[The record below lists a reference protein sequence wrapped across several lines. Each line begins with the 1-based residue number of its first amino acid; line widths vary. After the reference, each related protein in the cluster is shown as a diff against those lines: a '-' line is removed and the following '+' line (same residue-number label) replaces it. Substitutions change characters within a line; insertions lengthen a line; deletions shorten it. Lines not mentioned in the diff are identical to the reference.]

1 MRISKKS
8 ILCVS
13 VFLASNSSFAG
24 ILQKTCFY
32 RKQTSLFSGAFIGSK
47 LQQSSHPISG
57 LSAHCTSDSLF
68 NKRSLDKGFPESVLA
83 HPPKTHAMNP
93 REIEKIHSTLL
104 KTNKMLLER
113 LTALRSSLS
122 DDLPEHKAQRKDA
135 ERKKEVLANP
145 AMIQKPLSSALA
157 ASEDNGFSNA
167 GLRGLYVNRVFN
179 TEGIAHQ
186 IQRDQLIELL
196 DLYLALPHRSME
208 GISRVLTGEVDT
220 GKSLI
225 YGDVCKY
232 IASKNEDLTKY
243 RTIYADLCSAAN
255 QPAHIFLSEIAQVM
269 MDERIS
275 QRSSLRDDFRT
286 TEDFMEHILSA
297 VNPIY
302 PVTREQVLVLR
313 DVYVGMSHRPRNGIT
328 RVLAAEVATGKS
340 TIYSEIVQYLSGQN
354 RSLKECC
361 DIYGRL
367 IHSRNKHIMNVFFQM
382 VDQTPNLDGMPH
394 KEEIKQ
400 INTLNDINIQKAQKE
415 SEYYLDQPPKQKVTN
430 RDSETTESEEND
442 LDKSV
447 KRISRIYGLL
457 PEYHG
462 KSITGVL
469 SGATTNK
476 SLPIWGDLEWA
487 ISKIQQ
493 EIFAEGGSTQVDL
506 KYFQDQYSKLQQSD
520 PNILL
525 DVAAHAY
532 KITAQQS
539 AQLARL
545 YTLLSQYHGKSITGA
560 LTGATTNERLPIWDD
575 LDKAIKIIQQE
586 IAVEGDPVQ
595 VNLKYFQRLYWSSMR
610 CYGTVSK

>member
-13 VFLASNSSFAG
+13 VFLASNSSFAAL
-24 ILQKTCFY
+24 LQKSCFY
-32 RKQTSLFSGAFIGSK
+32 RKPTSMFSGALISSK
-47 LQQSSHPISG
+47 MQQSSYSVSG
-57 LSAHCTSDSLF
+57 LSANSASDALLNNSP
-68 NKRSLDKGFPESVLA
+68 LDKGFPESALA
-83 HPPKTHAMNP
+83 HPPKTHAMNL
-93 REIEKIHSTLL
+93 REIEKIYSTLL
-104 KTNKMLLER
+104 ETNKMLLEV
-113 LTALRSSLS
+113 LKGLRSSSS
-122 DDLPEHKAQRKDA
+122 DDLLAPQAQRKDA
-135 ERKKEVLANP
+135 VRKMEGRANP
-145 AMIQKPLSSALA
+145 VMIQKPLSSALA
-157 ASEDNGFSNA
+157 ASEDDDFSDA
-167 GLRGLYVNRVFN
+167 GLRGLYVNRIFN

-186 IQRDQLIELL
+186 IQRYQLIKLL
-196 DLYLALPHRSME
+196 DLYRAVPHRSME

-225 YGDVCKY
+225 YGDVCNY
-232 IASKNEDLTKY
+232 ISSQNEDLKQY
-243 RTIYADLCSAAN
+243 RTIYTDLSTAAN
-255 QPAHIFLSEIAQVM
+255 QPAHIFLSEIAQVI
-269 MDERIS
+269 MDERLS
-275 QRSSLRDDFRT
+275 QNNSLRNDFKT

-302 PVTREQVLVLR
+302 PVTREEVQVLI

-328 RVLAAEVATGKS
+328 RVLTEEVATGKS
-340 TIYSEIVQYLSGQN
+340 PIYSEIVQYLSGQN

-367 IHSRNKHIMNVFFQM
+367 IHSRHKHIMNVFFQM
-382 VDQTPNLDGMPH
+382 IDQTPNLERAPH

-400 INTLNDINIQKAQKE
+400 INTLNDINIQKAQKVSE
-415 SEYYLDQPPKQKVTN
+415 SYLDHEPKQKVTN
-430 RDSETTESEEND
+430 RDSETTESEEDN
-442 LDKSV
+442 LDKGF
-447 KRISRIYGLL
+447 KRLYRIYGLL

-476 SLPIWGDLEWA
+476 RLPVWGDLEWA

-493 EIFAEGGSTQVDL
+493 EIFAEGESTQVDL

-525 DVAAHAY
+525 GFAAHAY
-532 KITAQQS
+532 KITAKQS

-545 YTLLSQYHGKSITGA
+545 YTLLSQYHGKSITGV
-560 LTGATTNERLPIWDD
+560 LSGATTNKRLPIWDD

-586 IAVEGDPVQ
+586 IAEEGDPVQ
-595 VNLKYFQRLYWSSMR
+595 ADLKYFQRLFWSSMR
-610 CYGTVSK
+610 CYGTVNK